1 MSTHFKLDTDA
12 ARKAGQPGRIQATGR
27 YKGQIVA
34 AWHEESQ
41 GGAQG
46 FKCQFKS
53 DDGQHAEIAV
63 WTHNKDGKAL
73 SGANLIH
80 ALMACTSLRELT
92 ASAGTVKL
100 YDRKEQKDVDK
111 PRQVYAALA
120 GKPVGLF
127 LEAEKSLFTKDDGS
141 DGEFIRM
148 NLAAPFRAEDG
159 KMAKEILDKSP
170 KAEAADKYE
179 AWLMARPMRTQ
190 DRRVQPGFDRGAG
203 HADASYGERAG
214 GGFDDDD
221 IPFAPITLRSYL

>member
-1 MSTHFKLDTDA
+1 MSMNFRLDPDA
-12 ARKAGQPGRIQATGR
+12 ARQAGQPGRIQATGR
-27 YKGQIVA
+27 YKGHLVA
-34 AWHEESQ
+34 AWYEESEK
-41 GGAQG
+41 GTQG
-46 FKCQFKS
+46 FKCAFKS
-53 DDGQHAEIAV
+53 DDGQHAELAV
-63 WTHNKDGKAL
+63 WTHNKDGKEL
-73 SGANLIH
+73 SGAKLIH

-100 YDRKEQKDVDK
+100 YDRKEQKEADK

-141 DGEFIRM
+141 EGEFIRM

-170 KAEAADKYE
+170 KAEAADRYE

-190 DRRVQPGFDRGAG
+190 DRRVEPGYDRGSSGG
-203 HADASYGERAG
+203 HDGGQSTG

-221 IPFAPITLRSYL
+221 IPF

>member
-1 MSTHFKLDTDA
+1 MSMNFKLDPEA

-27 YKGQIVA
+27 YKGHIVA
-34 AWHEESQ
+34 AWYEESEK
-41 GGAQG
+41 GTQG
-46 FKCQFKS
+46 FKCEFKS
-53 DDGQHAEIAV
+53 DEGQHAELVV

-73 SGANLIH
+73 SGDNLIH

-120 GKPVGLF
+120 GKPIGLF

-141 DGEFIRM
+141 EGEFMRM

-170 KAEAADKYE
+170 KAEAADKFE
-179 AWLMARPMRTQ
+179 AWLLAKPLRIN
-190 DRRVQPGFDRGAG
+190 DRRVEPGYDRGAG
-203 HADASYGERAG
+203 GGEYTG
-214 GGFDDDD
+214 PSGSTGGFDDDD
-221 IPFAPITLRSYL
+221 IPF

>member
-27 YKGQIVA
+27 YKGHIVA
-34 AWHEESQ
+34 AWHEESEK
-41 GGAQG
+41 GTQG
-46 FKCQFKS
+46 FKCEFKS

-63 WTHNKDGKAL
+63 WTHNKDGKPL

-100 YDRKEQKDVDK
+100 YDRKEQKEVDK

-190 DRRVQPGFDRGAG
+190 DRREKAG
-203 HADASYGERAG
+203 NAYPDGTGVYGGQGQQGG

-221 IPFAPITLRSYL
+221 IPF